1 VIGRR
6 SNRSL
11 EGRRVVL
18 VGATSG
24 VGRATAELL
33 AAEGCGLLLAARQLS
48 ELEVIASR
56 CRAVGATTV
65 EVEAIDSA
73 VAADVDRLA
82 EHATRALGGVDVW
95 INTASVLVAGD
106 LTACPVCDL
115 ERIVA
120 TNVLGTMLLSRAALD
135 VFDRQRHGTLINL
148 SSLLGL
154 VPNPLVS
161 SYCMTKFAI
170 RGLTIALRQS
180 RRPRAIKVC
189 VVVPGPID
197 TPIFEGAANHT
208 GHQLRAIPPAASP
221 WRVAAT
227 VVRCAR
233 RPRKTTTT
241 GLTGWGVLLAHRV
254 APGPT
259 EWVVARVSAT
269 LLTRSAEADDTSGV
283 LFRPSDH
290 GAVAGGW
297 RRVAVR
303 SRLGDRVGRWS
314 ATHGVSNLAAAR
326 GRLRAA
332 HPGSGVP

>member
-11 EGRRVVL
+11 TGRRVVV

-33 AAEGCGLLLAARQLS
+33 AVEGCALLLAARQQS
-48 ELEVIASR
+48 ELETVAAR
-56 CRAVGATTV
+56 CRVLGASV
-65 EVEAIDSA
+65 VVEAIDSA
-73 VAADVDRLA
+73 IAADVDRLA
-82 EHATRALGGVDVW
+82 ERAARALGGVDVW

-106 LTACPVCDL
+106 LTACPVVDL
-115 ERIVA
+115 ERIVD
-120 TNVLGTMLLSRAALD
+120 TNVLGTMLLSRAALR
-135 VFDRQRHGTLINL
+135 VFDGQGHGTLINL
-148 SSLLGL
+148 SSLLGML
-154 VPNPLVS
+154 PNPLVP

-180 RRPRAIKVC
+180 RRPGSIKVC
-189 VVVPGPID
+189 AVVPGPID

-208 GHQLRAIPPAASP
+208 GHELRAIPPAASP

-241 GLTGWGVLLAHRV
+241 GLTGWGLLFAHRL

-259 EWVVARVSAT
+259 EWVVARASAS
-269 LLTRSAEADDTSGV
+269 LLTRPRGAGSTSGV
-283 LFRPSDH
+283 LFRPPDH
-290 GAVAGGW
+290 GAVSGGW
-297 RRVAVR
+297 RRVAAR

-314 ATHGVSNLAAAR
+314 AAR
-326 GRLRAA
+326 A
-332 HPGSGVP
+332 

>member
-1 VIGRR
+1 
-6 SNRSL
+6 L
-11 EGRRVVL
+11 AGRRVVL

-33 AAEGCGLLLAARQLS
+33 ATAGCDMLLAARQHA
-48 ELEVIASR
+48 ELEVVAAR

-82 EHATRALGGVDVW
+82 EHATRAMNGVDVW

-106 LTACPVCDL
+106 LTACPVGDL

-120 TNVLGTMLLSRAALD
+120 TNVLGTMLLSRAALRC
-135 VFDRQRHGTLINL
+135 FDRQGHGTLINL

-154 VPNPLVS
+154 VPNPLVP

-189 VVVPGPID
+189 AVVPGPID
-197 TPIFEGAANHT
+197 TPIFDGAANYT
-208 GHQLRAIPPAASP
+208 GHELRAIPPAASP

-241 GLTGWGVLLAHRV
+241 GFTGWGLLLAHRL

-259 EWVVARVSAT
+259 EWVVARASAS
-269 LLTRSAEADDTSGV
+269 LLTRTSEVAGTSGV
-283 LFRPSDH
+283 LFRPPVH

-297 RRVAVR
+297 RRVAAR
-303 SRLGDRVGRWS
+303 SHLGDRVGRWS
-314 ATHGVSNLAAAR
+314 ATR
-326 GRLRAA
+326 G
-332 HPGSGVP
+332 

>member
-11 EGRRVVL
+11 AGRRVVL

-33 AAEGCGLLLAARQLS
+33 AAAGCDLLLAARHHA
-48 ELEVIASR
+48 ELEAVAAR
-56 CRAVGATTV
+56 CRALGATTV

-73 VAADVDRLA
+73 VTRDVDRLV
-82 EHATRALGGVDVW
+82 EHATGALGGADVW

-106 LTACPVCDL
+106 LTACPVGDL

-120 TNVLGTMLLSRAALD
+120 TNVLGTMLLSRAALR
-135 VFDRQRHGTLINL
+135 VFDRQGHGTLINL

-154 VPNPLVS
+154 VPNPLVP

-180 RRPRAIKVC
+180 RRTRAIKIC
-189 VVVPGPID
+189 AVVPGPID
-197 TPIFEGAANHT
+197 TPIFSGAANHI
-208 GHQLRAIPPAASP
+208 GHELRAIPPAASP

-233 RPRKTTTT
+233 RPHRSMVGRA
-241 GLTGWGVLLAHRV
+241 GLTSSTRHT
-254 APGPT
+254 P
-259 EWVVARVSAT
+259 RVSAA
-269 LLTRSAEADDTSGV
+269 TR
-283 LFRPSDH
+283 
-290 GAVAGGW
+290 
-297 RRVAVR
+297 
-303 SRLGDRVGRWS
+303 
-314 ATHGVSNLAAAR
+314 
-326 GRLRAA
+326 
-332 HPGSGVP
+332 PGSGAP